1 VWIVKVALERPYTFI
16 VLSLLILILSG
27 VAIYQTPT
35 DIFPHINIP
44 VVGVVLQYNG
54 LSPEDMQDRLASGL
68 ERQLTTVVS
77 NIEHME
83 AQSYHGVSIIKVFF
97 QPGTDVF
104 GGMAQ
109 IASSTQS
116 AIRQMPPGATPPFML
131 AYSAADVPVLQI
143 GMSSKTLSEQEVFD
157 LAINFLR
164 IRLANVEGAELPA
177 PYGGKNRL
185 VTVDLDPQKLMQRG
199 LSGSDVVNAVNSQN
213 LVVPEGTTKIGDREY
228 DVALNSSAKNI
239 ADLNDVPVKIVNGA
253 MVYLRDIAFVHD
265 GAAFQTNISRRDGQ
279 RGILQVVLK
288 NGDAS
293 TLDVVDRIKTAL
305 PKIAASLPPAL
316 QMTTAGDQSIFVRA
330 AVNGVLREA
339 IIAAGLTAAL
349 ILLFLGSWRS
359 TLVVAISIPLSI
371 LTSLLV
377 LSLLGQTINI
387 MTLGGLAL
395 AVGILVDDA
404 TVTIENINRLLPEG
418 MSLRE
423 TILTGAQQ
431 IAVPALVATLS
442 ICIVF
447 VPILFL
453 KGIPGFLFRPLA
465 EAVVFAM
472 LASYFLSR
480 TLVPT
485 LVMYLFLSER
495 RRERLRGPD
504 ARVGLFRRFHLAFE
518 ASFERFRERYI
529 GMLEW
534 CLAHR
539 FVFVALFLGFCLA
552 SLLLLPI
559 LGADLF
565 PTVDAGQI
573 RLHMRAPIG
582 TRVEE
587 TAAITD
593 RVEQS
598 LRRQIAPSDLSGLL
612 DNIGFPI
619 SGINLTL
626 SDSGVVGTSDAEVLI
641 ALTPEHRTK
650 PADYIRTLRRTL
662 PREFPGV
669 EFYFQPA
676 DIVSQVLN
684 FGLPAPIDIQLAG
697 QNVRQNYDLARKLL
711 PELKAVP
718 GAADVHIHQ
727 AYNQPQLDI
736 AVDRTKAQEVGMT
749 QSVVA
754 ANALTSLTSSF
765 QTAPNFW
772 LSPQGVQYNISTQT
786 PQYRMDS
793 FTDLRGLPV
802 IGGTGGSTL
811 AVGARSGASGASTE
825 QLQLLD
831 NLATISRDS
840 GPAIASQYDIQPVVD
855 IYASA
860 QDRDLAG
867 VSSDFNRILA
877 KFQAQLPRGTT
888 VDVRGQVD
896 TMNSSFEGLAIGL
909 IFSIVLVYLLM
920 VVNFQSWVDPF
931 IIITALPGAIA
942 GIAWMLFLTGTT
954 LNVPSL
960 MGAIMCI
967 GVATSNS
974 ILLVTFAASQMN
986 EGKNSVEAA
995 VSAGFTRLRPVLMT
1009 ALAMIVGMI
1018 PMSLGIGEGAE
1029 QNAPL
1034 GRAVIGGLV
1043 VATVATLLF
1052 VPVVYSVI
1060 RRKGYAELF
1069 TE

>member
-1 VWIVKVALERPYTFI
+1 MWIVRLALDRPYTFV

-35 DIFPHINIP
+35 DIFPRINIP
-44 VVGVVLQYNG
+44 VVGVVLQYTG

-77 NIEHME
+77 DIEHME

-116 AIRQMPPGATPPFML
+116 AVRQMPPGATPPFMI

-143 GMSSKTLSEQEVFD
+143 GMSSKTLSEQQVFD
-157 LAINFLR
+157 LAVNFLR

-185 VTVDLDPQKLMQRG
+185 VTVDLDPQRLMQRG

-239 ADLNDVPVKIVNGA
+239 ADLNDVPVKVVNGA
-253 MVYLRDIAFVHD
+253 MVYLRDIAYVHD

-279 RGILQVVLK
+279 RGVLQVVLK

-293 TLDVVDRIKTAL
+293 TLDVVDKIKKAL
-305 PKIAASLPPAL
+305 PLIEAGLPPEL
-316 QMTTAGDQSIFVRA
+316 QMTTVGDQSIFVRA

-371 LTSLLV
+371 LTSLLA
-377 LSLLGQTINI
+377 LSILGQTINI

-447 VPILFL
+447 VPIFFL

-504 ARVGLFRRFHLAFE
+504 ARVGTFRRFHLAFE
-518 ASFERFRERYI
+518 SAFERFRERYI

-534 CLAHR
+534 CLSHR
-539 FVFVALFLGFCLA
+539 AVFVAVFLGFCLA

-598 LRRQIAPSDLSGLL
+598 IRRQIAASDLSGIL
-612 DNIGFPI
+612 DNIGFPV

-641 ALTPEHRTK
+641 ALTQDHKTK
-650 PADYIRTLRRTL
+650 PVDYIRTLRRTL

-684 FGLPAPIDIQLAG
+684 FGLPSPIDIQLTG

-718 GAADVHIHQ
+718 GAADVHIQQ

-772 LSPQGVQYNISTQT
+772 LSPQGIQYNISTQT

-793 FTDLRGLPV
+793 FTDLRSLPV
-802 IGGTGGSTL
+802 IGGVAGTNGGSGTP
-811 AVGARSGASGASTE
+811 GGGASTE
-825 QLQLLD
+825 QRQLLD

-840 GPAIASQYDIQPVVD
+840 GPAVASQYDIQPVVD

-867 VSSDFNRILA
+867 VSADFNRILA
-877 KFQAQLPRGTT
+877 KFRSQLPRGTS

-931 IIITALPGAIA
+931 IIITALPGALA

-954 LNVPSL
+954 LSVPSL

-986 EGKNSVEAA
+986 DGKNSVEAA

-1034 GRAVIGGLV
+1034 GRAVIGGLL

-1052 VPVVYSVI
+1052 VPVIYSVI

>member
-1 VWIVKVALERPYTFI
+1 MWIVRLALDRPYTFV

-35 DIFPHINIP
+35 DIFPAINIP
-44 VVGVVLQYNG
+44 VVGVVLQYTG
-54 LSPEDMQDRLASGL
+54 LSPQDMQDRLASNL
-68 ERQLTTVVS
+68 ERTLTTVVS
-77 NIEHME
+77 DVEHME
-83 AQSYHGVSIIKVFF
+83 AQSFHGVSLIKIFF
-97 QPGTDVF
+97 QPGTDVYA
-104 GGMAQ
+104 GMAQ
-109 IASSTQS
+109 ISASTQG
-116 AIRQMPPGATPPFML
+116 AIRFMPPGATPPFMIS
-131 AYSAADVPVLQI
+131 YSAADVPVLQI
-143 GMSSKTLSEQEVFD
+143 GMSSKTLSEQQVFD

-164 IRLANVEGAELPA
+164 IRLANIEGAELPA

-185 VTVDLDPQKLMQRG
+185 VSVDLDPQRLLQRG
-199 LSGSDVVNAVNSQN
+199 LSGTDVVNAVNSQN
-213 LVVPEGTTKIGDREY
+213 LVIPQGTAKIGDREY
-228 DVALNSSAKNI
+228 DIELNSSAKSI
-239 ADLNDVPVKIVNGA
+239 AELNDVPVKIVNGA
-253 MVYLRDIAFVHD
+253 MVYLRDIAYVHD
-265 GAAFQTNISRRDGQ
+265 GASFQTNITRRDGQ
-279 RGILQVVLK
+279 RGVLQPILK
-288 NGDAS
+288 TGSAS
-293 TLDVVDRIKTAL
+293 TLDVVERIQKAL
-305 PKIAASLPPAL
+305 PKIRESLPPEL
-316 QMTTAGDQSIFVRA
+316 QLSPAADQSIFVRA

-359 TLVVAISIPLSI
+359 TLIVAISIPLSI
-371 LTSLLV
+371 LTSLLI

-404 TVTIENINRLLPEG
+404 TVEIENINRLLPEG
-418 MSLRE
+418 MPLRD

-447 VPILFL
+447 VPIFFL

-485 LVMYLFLSER
+485 LVMYLFHSER
-495 RRERLRGPD
+495 KRERTRGPQTP
-504 ARVGLFRRFHLAFE
+504 GLFRRFHLGFE
-518 ASFERFRERYI
+518 SAFERFRERYVV
-529 GMLEW
+529 MLEW

-539 FVFVALFLGFCLA
+539 ALFMVVFLGFCLA
-552 SLLLLPI
+552 SLLLIPI

-573 RLHMRAPIG
+573 RLHLRAPIG

-587 TAAITD
+587 TASICD

-598 LRRQIAPSDLSGLL
+598 IRRQISRDDLSGII

-626 SDSGVVGTSDAEVLI
+626 SDSGVIGTSDAEVLVS
-641 ALTPEHRTK
+641 LSQDHRTK
-650 PADYIRTLRRTL
+650 PVDYIRTLRRTL
-662 PREFPGV
+662 PHEFPGV

-684 FGLPAPIDIQLAG
+684 FGLPAPVDIQFAG
-697 QNVRQNYDLARKLL
+697 QNVRQNYDLARQLL
-711 PELKAVP
+711 PLLKAVP
-718 GAADVHIHQ
+718 GAADVHIQQ
-727 AYNQPQLDI
+727 AYNQPRLNVD
-736 AVDRTKAQEVGMT
+736 VDRTKAEEVGMT

-754 ANALTSLTSSF
+754 TNALTSLTSSF

-772 LSPQGVQYNISTQT
+772 LSPQGVEYVLSTQT

-793 FTDLRGLPV
+793 FPDLSSLPV
-802 IGGTGGSTL
+802 IGGTGGAS
-811 AVGARSGASGASTE
+811 AVTGTGAVSAGISTE
-825 QLQLLD
+825 QSQLLG
-831 NLATISRDS
+831 NLATISRDA
-840 GPAIASQYDIQPVVD
+840 GPAVASQYDIQPVVD

-867 VSSDFNRILA
+867 VNSDFARILA
-877 KFQAQLPRGTT
+877 KFKDRLPRGTT
-888 VDVRGQVD
+888 VNVRGQVD
-896 TMNSSFEGLAIGL
+896 TMTSSFEGLAIGL
-909 IFSIVLVYLLM
+909 IFSVILVYLLM

-931 IIITALPGAIA
+931 IIITALPGALS

-960 MGAIMCI
+960 MGSIMCI

-1009 ALAMIVGMI
+1009 ALAMMVGMI

-1034 GRAVIGGLV
+1034 GRAVIGGLL
-1043 VATVATLLF
+1043 VATVATLFF
-1052 VPVVYSVI
+1052 VPVVYSVL
-1060 RRKGYAELF
+1060 RRKGYKELF
-1069 TE
+1069 AE

>member
-1 VWIVKVALERPYTFI
+1 
-16 VLSLLILILSG
+16 
-27 VAIYQTPT
+27 
-35 DIFPHINIP
+35 
-44 VVGVVLQYNG
+44 
-54 LSPEDMQDRLASGL
+54 M
-68 ERQLTTVVS
+68 
-77 NIEHME
+77 
-83 AQSYHGVSIIKVFF
+83 
-97 QPGTDVF
+97 
-104 GGMAQ
+104 
-109 IASSTQS
+109 
-116 AIRQMPPGATPPFML
+116 
-131 AYSAADVPVLQI
+131 
-143 GMSSKTLSEQEVFD
+143 
-157 LAINFLR
+157 
-164 IRLANVEGAELPA
+164 
-177 PYGGKNRL
+177 
-185 VTVDLDPQKLMQRG
+185 
-199 LSGSDVVNAVNSQN
+199 
-213 LVVPEGTTKIGDREY
+213 
-228 DVALNSSAKNI
+228 
-239 ADLNDVPVKIVNGA
+239 
-253 MVYLRDIAFVHD
+253 
-265 GAAFQTNISRRDGQ
+265 
-279 RGILQVVLK
+279 
-288 NGDAS
+288 
-293 TLDVVDRIKTAL
+293 
-305 PKIAASLPPAL
+305 
-316 QMTTAGDQSIFVRA
+316 RA

-404 TVTIENINRLLPEG
+404 TVTIENIDRLMPEG
-418 MSLRE
+418 MPLRD
-423 TILTGAQQ
+423 TILSGAQQ

-447 VPILFL
+447 VPIFFL

-485 LVMYLFLSER
+485 LVMYLFHSQR
-495 RRERLRGPD
+495 KRERTRGPQ
-504 ARVGLFRRFHLAFE
+504 APGFFRRFHLGFE
-518 ASFERFRERYI
+518 SVFERFRERYV

-534 CLAHR
+534 CLGHR
-539 FVFVALFLGFCLA
+539 LLFMAVFLGFCLA
-552 SLLLLPI
+552 SLLLIPI

-573 RLHMRAPIG
+573 RLHLRAPIG

-587 TAAITD
+587 TASICD
-593 RVEQS
+593 LVEQS
-598 LRRQIAPSDLSGLL
+598 IRRQISRDDLAGII

-626 SDSGVVGTSDAEVLI
+626 SDSGVIGTSDAEVLVS
-641 ALTPEHRTK
+641 LTQDHHTK
-650 PADYIRTLRRTL
+650 PVDYIRTLRRTL

-676 DIVSQVLN
+676 DIVTQVLN
-684 FGLPAPIDIQLAG
+684 FGLPAPVDIQLAG
-697 QNVRQNYDLARKLL
+697 PNVRQNYDLARTLL
-711 PELKAVP
+711 PLLKAVP

-727 AYNQPQLDI
+727 AYNLPQLNI

-754 ANALTSLTSSF
+754 GNALTSLTSSF

-772 LSPQGVQYNISTQT
+772 LSPQGIQYVLSTQT

-793 FTDLRGLPV
+793 VPDLRSLPV
-802 IGGTGGSTL
+802 IGGTGG
-811 AVGARSGASGASTE
+811 GASASTGTGRIATGASTE
-825 QLQLLD
+825 QSQLLG
-831 NLATISRDS
+831 NLATISRDA
-840 GPAIASQYDIQPVVD
+840 GPAVASQYDIQPVVD

-867 VSSDFNRILA
+867 VNGDFARIIA
-877 KFQAQLPRGTT
+877 KFKGQLPRGTT
-888 VDVRGQVD
+888 VNVRGQVD
-896 TMNSSFEGLAIGL
+896 TMTSSFEGLAIGL
-909 IFSIVLVYLLM
+909 IFSVILVYLLM

-931 IIITALPGAIA
+931 IIITALPGALA

-954 LNVPSL
+954 LSVPSL
-960 MGAIMCI
+960 MGSIMCI

-1034 GRAVIGGLV
+1034 GRAVIGGLL
-1043 VATVATLLF
+1043 VATVATLFF
-1052 VPVVYSVI
+1052 VPVVYSVF
-1060 RRKGYAELF
+1060 RRRGYKELF
-1069 TE
+1069 AD

>member
-1 VWIVKVALERPYTFI
+1 MWIVRLALDRPYTFV

-35 DIFPHINIP
+35 DIFPRINIP
-44 VVGVVLQYNG
+44 VVGVVLQYTG

-77 NIEHME
+77 DIEHME

-116 AIRQMPPGATPPFML
+116 AVRQMPPGATPPFMI

-143 GMSSKTLSEQEVFD
+143 GMSSKTLSEQQVFD
-157 LAINFLR
+157 LAVNFLR

-185 VTVDLDPQKLMQRG
+185 VTVDLDPQRLMQRG

-239 ADLNDVPVKIVNGA
+239 ADLNDVPVKVVNGA
-253 MVYLRDIAFVHD
+253 MVYLRDIAYVHD

-279 RGILQVVLK
+279 RGVLQVVLK

-293 TLDVVDRIKTAL
+293 TLDVVDKIKKAL
-305 PKIAASLPPAL
+305 PLIEAGLPPEL
-316 QMTTAGDQSIFVRA
+316 QMTTVGDQSIFVRA

-371 LTSLLV
+371 LTSLLA
-377 LSLLGQTINI
+377 LSILGQTINI

-447 VPILFL
+447 VPIFFL

-504 ARVGLFRRFHLAFE
+504 ARVGTFRRFHLAFE
-518 ASFERFRERYI
+518 SAFERFRERYI

-534 CLAHR
+534 CLSHR
-539 FVFVALFLGFCLA
+539 AVFVAVFLGFCLA

-598 LRRQIAPSDLSGLL
+598 IRRQIAASDLSGIL
-612 DNIGFPI
+612 DNIGFPV

-641 ALTPEHRTK
+641 ALTQDHKTK
-650 PADYIRTLRRTL
+650 PVDYIRALRRTL

-684 FGLPAPIDIQLAG
+684 FGLPSPIDIQLTG

-718 GAADVHIHQ
+718 GAADVHIQQ

-772 LSPQGVQYNISTQT
+772 LSPQGIQYNISTQT

-793 FTDLRGLPV
+793 FTDLRSLPV
-802 IGGTGGSTL
+802 IGGAAGTNGGSGTP
-811 AVGARSGASGASTE
+811 GGGASTE
-825 QLQLLD
+825 QRQLLD

-840 GPAIASQYDIQPVVD
+840 GPAVASQYDIQPVVD

-867 VSSDFNRILA
+867 VSADFNRILA
-877 KFQAQLPRGTT
+877 KFRSQLPRGTS

-931 IIITALPGAIA
+931 IIITALPGALA

-954 LNVPSL
+954 LSVPSL

-986 EGKNSVEAA
+986 DGKNSVEAA

-1034 GRAVIGGLV
+1034 GRAVIGGLL

-1052 VPVVYSVI
+1052 VPVIYSVI

>member
-1 VWIVKVALERPYTFI
+1 MWIVRLALDRPYTFV

-35 DIFPHINIP
+35 DIFPAINIP
-44 VVGVVLQYNG
+44 VVGAVLNYTG
-54 LSPEDMQDRLASGL
+54 LSPQDMQDRLASGL
-68 ERQLTTVVS
+68 ERGLTSVVG

-83 AQSYHGVSIIKVFF
+83 AQSYHGVSVVKVFF
-97 QPGTDVF
+97 QPGSDVYA
-104 GGMAQ
+104 GMAQ
-109 IASSTQS
+109 MAAFSQS
-116 AIRQMPPGATPPFML
+116 AIRGMPPGTVAPFL
-131 AYSAADVPVLQI
+131 IAYSAADVPILQI
-143 GMSSKTLSEQEVFD
+143 GLSSKTLSEQQVYD
-157 LAINFLR
+157 QATNFLR
-164 IRLANVEGAELPA
+164 IGLTNVEGAELPA
-177 PYGGKNRL
+177 PYGGKSRL
-185 VTVDLDPQKLMQRG
+185 VSVDLDPQLLLQRG
-199 LSGSDVVNAVNSQN
+199 LSGNDVVTAVNNQN
-213 LVVPEGTTKIGDREY
+213 LVVPQGTAKIGEREY
-228 DVALNSSAKNI
+228 DIALNSSAKTI
-239 ADLNDVPVKIVNGA
+239 AELNDVPVKVVNGA
-253 MVYLRDIAFVHD
+253 MIYLRDVAYVHD
-265 GAAFQTNISRRDGQ
+265 GASFQTNITRRDGV
-279 RGILQVVLK
+279 RGVLQPVLK

-293 TLDVVDRIKTAL
+293 TLEVVDRIKTAL
-305 PKIAASLPPAL
+305 PRITATLPPEL
-316 QMTTAGDQSIFVRA
+316 QISTAADQSIFVRA

-339 IIAAGLTAAL
+339 TIAAGLTALL
-349 ILLFLGSWRS
+349 ILIFLGSWRS

-371 LTSLLV
+371 LTSLLI
-377 LSLLGQTINI
+377 LSILGQTINI

-404 TVTIENINRLLPEG
+404 TVEIENINRLLPEG
-418 MSLRE
+418 MPLRE

-447 VPILFL
+447 VPIFFL

-485 LVMYLFLSER
+485 LVMYLFHSER
-495 RRERLRGPD
+495 KRERARGEEAKPG
-504 ARVGLFRRFHLAFE
+504 AFRRFHLAFE
-518 ASFERFRERYI
+518 AGFEHFREGYV
-529 GMLEW
+529 GLLEW

-539 FVFVALFLGFCLA
+539 LVFVVVFLGFCLA
-552 SLLLLPI
+552 SLLLIPI

-573 RLHMRAPIG
+573 RLHLRAPIG

-587 TAAITD
+587 TASIVD
-593 RVEQS
+593 QIEQFI
-598 LRRQIAPSDLSGLL
+598 RRQITPNDLSGII
-612 DNIGFPI
+612 DNIGFPL

-626 SDSGVVGTSDAEVLI
+626 SDSGVIGTSDAEVLI
-641 ALTPEHRTK
+641 SLTQEHRTK
-650 PADYIRTLRRTL
+650 PVDYIRTLRRTL

-684 FGLPAPIDIQLAG
+684 FGLPAPIDVQLTG
-697 QNVRQNYDLARKLL
+697 QNVRENYNLARKLL
-711 PELKAVP
+711 PELRAVP

-749 QSVVA
+749 QSTVA
-754 ANALTSLTSSF
+754 NNALTSLTSSF

-772 LSPQGVQYNISTQT
+772 LSPQGVTYFISTQT

-793 FTDLRGLPV
+793 FPDLRSLPV
-802 IGGTGGSTL
+802 IGGNGTGAAVANAAGPQGSPN
-811 AVGARSGASGASTE
+811 GD
-825 QLQLLD
+825 LQLLD
-831 NLATISRDS
+831 NLAKISRDS
-840 GPAIASQYDIQPVVD
+840 APAIASQYDVQPVVD
-855 IYASA
+855 IYAAA

-867 VSSDFNRILA
+867 VSGDFNRVLQ
-877 KFQAQLPRGTT
+877 KFQSQLPRGTT

-896 TMNSSFEGLAIGL
+896 TMASSFEGLSIGL
-909 IFSIVLVYLLM
+909 IFSIILVYLLM

-931 IIITALPGAIA
+931 IIITALPGALA

-954 LNVPSL
+954 LSVPSL

-974 ILLVTFAASQMN
+974 ILLVTFAASQMS

-995 VSAGFTRLRPVLMT
+995 VSAGFTRLRPVIMT

-1034 GRAVIGGLV
+1034 GRAVIGGLL
-1043 VATVATLLF
+1043 VATVATLFF
-1052 VPVVYSVI
+1052 VPVVYSAI

>member
-1 VWIVKVALERPYTFI
+1 MWIVRLALDRPYTFV

-35 DIFPHINIP
+35 DIFPAINIP
-44 VVGVVLQYNG
+44 VVGSVVQYTG
-54 LSPEDMQDRLASGL
+54 LSPQDMQDRLASGL
-68 ERQLTTVVS
+68 ERGLTSVVS
-77 NIEHME
+77 DIEHIE
-83 AQSYHGVSIIKVFF
+83 AQSYHGVAVIKVFF
-97 QPGTDVF
+97 QPGSDVYA
-104 GGMAQ
+104 GMAQ
-109 IASSTQS
+109 MAAFSQ
-116 AIRQMPPGATPPFML
+116 AAVRQMPPGATPPSMI
-131 AYSAADVPVLQI
+131 AYSAADVPVLQV
-143 GMSSKTLSEQEVFD
+143 GMSSKTLSEQQVFD
-157 LAINFLR
+157 LASNFLR
-164 IRLANVEGAELPA
+164 VHLSNIEGAELPA
-177 PYGGKNRL
+177 PYGGKSRL
-185 VTVDLDPQKLMQRG
+185 VAVDLDPQALLQRG
-199 LSGSDVVNAVNSQN
+199 LSGTDVVNAVNSQN
-213 LVVPEGTTKIGDREY
+213 LVIPQGTAKIGDREY
-228 DVALNSSAKNI
+228 DIALNSSAKTI
-239 ADLNDVPVKIVNGA
+239 AELNDVPVKVVNGA
-253 MVYLRDIAFVHD
+253 LVYLRDIAYVHD
-265 GAAFQTNISRRDGQ
+265 GNSFQTNITRRDGQ
-279 RGILQVVLK
+279 RGVLQPILK
-288 NGDAS
+288 NGSAS
-293 TLDVVDRIKTAL
+293 TLEVVDRIRKAL
-305 PKIAASLPPAL
+305 PAIAATMPPEL
-316 QMTTAGDQSIFVRA
+316 EMTTAADQSIFVRA

-359 TLVVAISIPLSI
+359 TLIVAISIPLSI

-404 TVTIENINRLLPEG
+404 TVEIENINRLLPEG
-418 MSLRE
+418 MPLRD

-447 VPILFL
+447 VPIFFL

-465 EAVVFAM
+465 EAVVFSM

-485 LVMYLFLSER
+485 LVMYLFHSER
-495 RRERLRGPD
+495 KR
-504 ARVGLFRRFHLAFE
+504 ARTQGAQAQPGIFRRFHNGFE
-518 ASFERFRERYI
+518 AGFERFRERYV

-534 CLAHR
+534 CLGHR
-539 FVFVALFLGFCLA
+539 LLFVVGFLGSCLA
-552 SLLLLPI
+552 SLLLIPI

-573 RLHMRAPIG
+573 RLHLRAPIG

-587 TAAITD
+587 TASVVD
-593 RVEQS
+593 LVEQS
-598 LRRQIAPSDLSGLL
+598 IRRQIPPSELAGIL

-626 SDSGVVGTSDAEVLI
+626 TDSGVIGTSDAEVLVS
-641 ALTPEHRTK
+641 LTIDHHTR
-650 PADYIRTLRRTL
+650 PAEYIRTLRRTL
-662 PREFPGV
+662 PHEFPGV
-669 EFYFQPA
+669 EFYFQSA

-684 FGLPAPIDIQLAG
+684 FGLPAPVDIQLAG
-697 QNVRQNYDLARKLL
+697 QNVRGNYDLARKLL
-711 PELKAVP
+711 PLLKAVP

-727 AYNQPQLDI
+727 AYNQPQLDV
-736 AVDRTKAQEVGMT
+736 AVDRTKAEEVGMT

-754 ANALTSLTSSF
+754 NNALTSLTSSF
-765 QTAPNFW
+765 QTSPNFW
-772 LSPQGVQYNISTQT
+772 LSPQGITYTISTQT

-793 FTDLRGLPV
+793 YADLRGLPV
-802 IGGTGGSTL
+802 IGGTGGGTAATGS
-811 AVGARSGASGASTE
+811 AAIPGAPTGQS
-825 QLQLLD
+825 QLLD
-831 NLATISRDS
+831 NLASISRDS
-840 GPAIASQYDIQPVVD
+840 APAVASQYDTTPVVD

-867 VSSDFNRILA
+867 VSGDFNSILN
-877 KFQAQLPRGTT
+877 KFKDQLPRGTT
-888 VDVRGQVD
+888 VTMRGQVE
-896 TMNSSFEGLAIGL
+896 TMISSFTGLAIGL
-909 IFSIVLVYLLM
+909 IFSIILVYLLM

-931 IIITALPGAIA
+931 IIITALPGALA

-974 ILLVTFAASQMN
+974 ILVVTFAASQMN

-1034 GRAVIGGLV
+1034 GRAVIGGLL
-1043 VATVATLLF
+1043 VATVATLFF
-1052 VPVVYSVI
+1052 VPVVYSVL
-1060 RRKGYAELF
+1060 RRRGYKELF
-1069 TE
+1069 AD